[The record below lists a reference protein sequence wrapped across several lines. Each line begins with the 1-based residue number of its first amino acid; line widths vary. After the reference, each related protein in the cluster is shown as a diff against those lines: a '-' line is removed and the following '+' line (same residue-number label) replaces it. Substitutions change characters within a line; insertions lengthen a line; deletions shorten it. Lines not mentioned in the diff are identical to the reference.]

1 MKHEACGRVG
11 LFVDMDPD
19 GGFFTDSGRWY
30 EIALSGQSVADN
42 CKVGRIVAGG
52 AGSAGEKFPTIIS
65 R

>member
-1 MKHEACGRVG
+1 
-11 LFVDMDPD
+11 MDPD

-42 CKVGRIVAGG
+42 CKVGRILAGG